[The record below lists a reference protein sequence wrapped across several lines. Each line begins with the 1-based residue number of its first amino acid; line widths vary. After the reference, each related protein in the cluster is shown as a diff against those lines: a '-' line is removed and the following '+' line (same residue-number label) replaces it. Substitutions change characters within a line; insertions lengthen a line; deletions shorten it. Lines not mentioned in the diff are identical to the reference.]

1 MVFVPG
7 MVNGV
12 LGWHL
17 NPEPTGWKAQ
27 TNPLSY
33 GCPTLFFERLKA
45 KQIEW
50 RGELATKAQ
59 YLQSFFISLCSGF
72 DSKSHHLNAFY
83 DLFYQYHNY
92 LSFQFL
98 TEL

>member
-27 TNPLSY
+27 TTPLSY

-50 RGELATKAQ
+50 RGGAGNQGSVPSIL
-59 YLQSFFISLCSGF
+59 LHFIVFRVRL
-72 DSKSHHLNAFY
+72 
-83 DLFYQYHNY
+83 
-92 LSFQFL
+92 
-98 TEL
+98 